1 MQKRGVCQGG
11 KGGVLALAPP
21 SAGVLPA
28 GRWTERGRPKAA
40 PWGTIFPDPISFDS
54 AKRNGGKSHPGF
66 SGQGFALRRV
76 SFCAHKKKPKMRR
89 GSGAEELQAPRTRF
103 RSKRLHPRTPIL
115 RESRLRTAPH
125 PVRRWGKPILE
136 ATIFRCRSPGI
147 CGKLPD
153 LRVTP
158 SHSMGQARR
167 CLVV

>member
-28 GRWTERGRPKAA
+28 GRRTERGRPKAA

-89 GSGAEELQAPRTRF
+89 GLGADELQAPRARS
-103 RSKRLHPRTPIL
+103 RSKRLHPRTPVFTGAQDRMMHPSISGVEVIGRSL
-115 RESRLRTAPH
+115 PPFPLTAPLALVAIH
-125 PVRRWGKPILE
+125 RAHRE
-136 ATIFRCRSPGI
+136 R
-147 CGKLPD
+147 LPAPDGTND
-153 LRVTP
+153 LLR
-158 SHSMGQARR
+158 
-167 CLVV
+167 